1 MNNMMINQ
9 IIVKYNTA
17 IFDIQ
22 FRLELIREIAKNLKW
37 AFEDALDLAEDFYE
51 LAKVDF
57 RKNKWL

>member
-1 MNNMMINQ
+1 MMINQ